1 MIWAR
6 DPPRA
11 SSSLKEV
18 ISRKKRKTM
27 RTIVFWVWVKWIYAR
42 YQSREGYFHCSTKEG
57 FLEKQAA
64 QLTIIGR
71 KSSRPRWRHFVKD
84 ARQLCKYNYLSIITV
99 SSIWKMIFQQ
109 KQKKKFSIRSQ
120 RHVTMKLCT
129 SFHLFP
135 GMFFLTNH
143 IYEIWVD
150 PASDIV
156 S

>member
-109 KQKKKFSIRSQ
+109 KQKKKVLNKKSKACHHEVVYIISFIPRYVLSHKSQ
-120 RHVTMKLCT
+120 LWNLNGSC
-129 SFHLFP
+129 
-135 GMFFLTNH
+135 
-143 IYEIWVD
+143 
-150 PASDIV
+150 
-156 S
+156 

>member
-11 SSSLKEV
+11 SSSLKEL
-18 ISRKKRKTM
+18 ISGKKRKTM
-27 RTIVFWVWVKWIYAR
+27 RSIAFWVWVKWIYAR
-42 YQSREGYFHCSTKEG
+42 YQSRECYFHCSTKEG

-99 SSIWKMIFQQ
+99 SSIWKMTFQQ
-109 KQKKKFSIRSQ
+109 KQK
-120 RHVTMKLCT
+120 VLNMKSKACHHEVCT